1 MNSIKGILDESK
13 SVIAETCLIWAIKP
27 ERDHEKTDLLKFL
40 IDRIDQPEKAL
51 KNALDHYKVGLR
63 FDFKSIKTTKE
74 VRSLT
79 VHSNLYYWILKSFG
93 PSSEITQLCFDDIV
107 ESRTWI
113 DIKLQEIPQRE
124 VPVRL
129 TTRAFN
135 SICSIYL
142 EFCNDKVPFKP
153 SYLPY
158 LQLVN
163 QNEIIEP
170 LFGVCLPMIFGL
182 QLKGRFPF
190 EITYDYKR
198 PEVIVQNFK
207 RKFNVMNDNQQ
218 STYEKKSWYDL
229 LKEYEK
235 LILGNEFEFTERF
248 KNNFE
253 IFWKRKPFIDDDQ
266 INDEGDTDKTSN
278 ELLKSS
284 VARQM

>member
-1 MNSIKGILDESK
+1 
-13 SVIAETCLIWAIKP
+13 
-27 ERDHEKTDLLKFL
+27 
-40 IDRIDQPEKAL
+40 
-51 KNALDHYKVGLR
+51 
-63 FDFKSIKTTKE
+63 
-74 VRSLT
+74 
-79 VHSNLYYWILKSFG
+79 
-93 PSSEITQLCFDDIV
+93 
-107 ESRTWI
+107 
-113 DIKLQEIPQRE
+113 
-124 VPVRL
+124 
-129 TTRAFN
+129 
-135 SICSIYL
+135 
-142 EFCNDKVPFKP
+142 
-153 SYLPY
+153 
-158 LQLVN
+158 
-163 QNEIIEP
+163 
-170 LFGVCLPMIFGL
+170 MIFGL